1 MRQQQQPHLQGSR
14 WSQPAATARRKPRLP
29 GFPGFVRLVAAA
41 RAVVEERDQTNS
53 DAEVNPQECKVKA
66 HGVGPKLHVA
76 FQHEPEPIG
85 VLPDLSANDSRE
97 QWETEWAVETLE
109 GDRRGQRS

>member
-1 MRQQQQPHLQGSR
+1 ME
-14 WSQPAATARRKPRLP
+14 PASCDCAPQTTPTRISGLRA
-29 GFPGFVRLVAAA
+29 RLVAAA

-97 QWETEWAVETLE
+97 QWETEWAVKTFD